1 MLQLTDIALQRGG
14 RVIFNGLSST
24 IHAGQKYGIVGRNGA
39 GKSTLFNLLLGALK
53 PATGTRSEAASA
65 DTVRDDALSD
75 WTPMTPERGAVS
87 VPAGWRVS
95 FMAQQVAASDRP
107 ALDFVI
113 DGHAELRR
121 VERDLA
127 AAEAADAPLRAAELH
142 ARFADLNGYSA
153 RADAAAILHGLGFA
167 SGTFDRAY
175 HTFSGGWRIR
185 LNLAQALMRPAD
197 LLLLDE
203 PTNHLDLDAT
213 LWLETW
219 LTRFSG
225 TLLVIAHDRAFLD
238 RVTDHTLHLHDA
250 EATTYRGNY
259 SEFERQ
265 RAEALLLQQAAFER
279 QQAARKHMEAFV
291 ARFRAKA
298 TKARQAQSRLKALER
313 MESVAPVYADS
324 PYQVSF
330 PTPDRMSTP
339 LLNFDRVAAG
349 YGSTCVLSGIN
360 RSILPGARIG
370 ILGANGAGKSTLLKT
385 LVGALPPQDGAVVQ
399 GANAGIGY
407 FAQHQLETLDPAL
420 TVLQQLLQAR
430 PGGREQWGRDYLGG
444 WGFSGDLAERRCAV
458 LSGGEK
464 ARLALALLTLDEP
477 ALLVLDEPTNH
488 LDLDMREALAL
499 ALQEYGGALV
509 LVSHDR
515 SLLARVVDDLWLV
528 SDGRVTTFDGDL
540 DAYTTTRAP
549 VTGTRA
555 TSHERR
561 AARQESA
568 AARQREKPLRDQ
580 ARKLEARIETLTNQL
595 RTIESRLADVN
606 IYQSLPAAELDALLT
621 ESGRLRKDIES
632 AETAWFEAEAALEAL
647 ARGDP

>member
-14 RVIFNGLSST
+14 RVIFEGLSGT
-24 IHAGQKYGIVGRNGA
+24 IHAGQKFGIVGRNGS
-39 GKSTLFNLLLGALK
+39 GKSTLFNLLLGALSAPGGRR
-53 PATGTRSEAASA
+53 PAAVPGDPGLGA
-65 DTVRDDALSD
+65 D
-75 WTPMTPERGAVS
+75 WTLLTPERGSVS
-87 VPAGWRVS
+87 VPSGWRFS
-95 FMAQQVAASDRP
+95 CMAQQVAASDRP
-107 ALDFVI
+107 ALEFVI
-113 DGHAELRR
+113 DGHAALRQ
-121 VERDLA
+121 VERELA
-127 AAEAADAPLRAAELH
+127 AAELADDPLRLAELH
-142 ARFADLNGYSA
+142 ARFADLDGYSA

-167 SGTFDRAY
+167 SSAFEQPYR
-175 HTFSGGWRIR
+175 TFSGGWRIR

-219 LTRFSG
+219 LMRFAG

-238 RVTDHTLHLHDA
+238 RVTDHTLHVHDA
-250 EATTYRGNY
+250 HATVYRGNY
-259 SEFERQ
+259 SEYERQ
-265 RAEALLLQQAAFER
+265 RAEAMLLQQAAFDR

-313 MESVAPVYADS
+313 MEAVAPVYADS

-330 PTPDRMSTP
+330 PTPERMSTP
-339 LLNFDRVAAG
+339 LLNFDRVDAG
-349 YGSTCVLSGIN
+349 YGGTRVLAGIN

-385 LVGALPPQDGAVVQ
+385 LVGALQPIDGAVVR

-407 FAQHQLETLDPAL
+407 FAQHQLETLDPEL
-420 TVLQQLLQAR
+420 TVLQQLLAAR

-444 WGFSGDLAERRCAV
+444 WGFSGDLAERRCSV

-499 ALQEYGGALV
+499 ALQSYGGALV

-528 SDGRVTTFDGDL
+528 EAGRVTTFDGDL
-540 DAYTTTRAP
+540 DAYTTTRTP
-549 VTGTRA
+549 VTAARA
-555 TSHERR
+555 TGHERR
-561 AARQESA
+561 TARQESA

-580 ARKLEARIETLTNQL
+580 ARKLEARIDTLSQRL
-595 RTIESRLADVN
+595 RSVESRLADADS
-606 IYQSLPAAELDALLT
+606 YRSLPPNELDALLA

-632 AETAWFEAEAALEAL
+632 AEAAWFEAEAALEAL
-647 ARGDP
+647 TQGST